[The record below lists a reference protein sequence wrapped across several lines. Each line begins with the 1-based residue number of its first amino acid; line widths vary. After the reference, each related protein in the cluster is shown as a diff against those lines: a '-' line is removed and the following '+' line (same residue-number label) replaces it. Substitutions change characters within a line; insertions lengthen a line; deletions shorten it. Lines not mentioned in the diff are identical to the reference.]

1 MLVLGLSMPVIGL
14 IIGGVLH
21 KTHIKWRMTPIDWLT
36 LSLLIASDILILV
49 RYHYQAI
56 SLLIMILAFVAI
68 CVAIG
73 LAWRRGEI
81 LYHTFFK
88 LWWRLLFIPSVIAYL
103 VLIVLQWC

>member
-1 MLVLGLSMPVIGL
+1 MLVLGLLMPVIGL

-56 SLLIMILAFVAI
+56 SLLIMP
-68 CVAIG
+68 G
-73 LAWRRGEI
+73 GGER
-81 LYHTFFK
+81 FFTTPF
-88 LWWRLLFIPSVIAYL
+88 LNYGGGCYSYQVSLHI
-103 VLIVLQWC
+103 